1 MDNVMHTSF
10 SSWIWHSYVAAK
22 LKYLVLIFMTIIA
35 VTGCDSVEDGESGR
49 NEALIGTWRLVTVNG
64 QPIAGGVVL
73 IYTFTA
79 ETLTIT
85 SDLDCVEVIDYTW
98 ASDGSLTG
106 RSISMSGSQCS
117 DEEDQATFNAS
128 VEGDTLTLVV
138 NDPEFGTA
146 IFVFTRIS

>member
-1 MDNVMHTSF
+1 MRLFHRLCTCVF
-10 SSWIWHSYVAAK
+10 LLAA
-22 LKYLVLIFMTIIA
+22 IA
-35 VTGCDSVEDGESGR
+35 GCDSSSNDNSG
-49 NEALIGTWRLVTVNG
+49 LIGRWSLIEVNG

-117 DEEDQATFNAS
+117 DEEDQASFNAS
-128 VEGDTLTLVV
+128 VEGNTLTLVV